1 MAAIAV
7 ERYAKSTIAG
17 LICRSVSS
25 KNLEKAGAVASEAEA
40 TAEAVAGV
48 EGAAGGVAGAAS
60 VTGTAEVIAFQ
71 GEALLKM
78 LAISAG
84 PKSFG

>member
-1 MAAIAV
+1 MKQKQRQAA
-7 ERYAKSTIAG
+7 
-17 LICRSVSS
+17 
-25 KNLEKAGAVASEAEA
+25 
-40 TAEAVAGV
+40 AGV